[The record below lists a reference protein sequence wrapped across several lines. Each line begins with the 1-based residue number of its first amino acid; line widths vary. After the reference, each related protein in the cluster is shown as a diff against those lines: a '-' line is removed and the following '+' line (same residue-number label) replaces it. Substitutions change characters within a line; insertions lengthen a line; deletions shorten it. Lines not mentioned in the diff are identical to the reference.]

1 MDSPESLVRRD
12 EDTVKRVGVI
22 ERHALLPFRQVE
34 VRRFSLFFA
43 LAYFAQGFADLSS
56 GLVNLPLQYLLKERV
71 GLSAAEA
78 GFFWAVVGFGWT
90 LKPLY
95 GFVSDLFPLGGY
107 RRKSYLIVMAIL
119 GFMGWLTLAG
129 TPPHYSVV
137 LVLCTLCATTL
148 AFCDVM
154 TDALMV
160 ETGRPWGLTGSFQA
174 IQWAAISLALVLAQL
189 GGGYLSAYASP
200 QTVFLTVAGF
210 PLLTLLAT
218 VGLVQEPRVRTNRK
232 QQRDTVVALHA
243 ATRSRPLWLV
253 ISFLALWNF
262 SPSLGTPLLY
272 YQTDVLGFSKVFIG
286 TLGALGNVGGVL
298 GAVWFFVSLHAVSL
312 SRLLYISIA
321 LGVVSTLCF
330 VGLVGAKSAL
340 VLFFVSGTLTQ
351 ITHLAVL
358 DLAARSCP
366 SRAEGTVF
374 AFLMSTLNISKSGG
388 NILGGWL
395 YDHTGLVPLILTSAA
410 FTAGCWCLVPLLQ
423 DQQNSP

>member
-1 MDSPESLVRRD
+1 
-12 EDTVKRVGVI
+12 VI
-22 ERHALLPFRQVE
+22 DRQALLPIRHE
-34 VRRFSLFFA
+34 GVRHLSLFFA
-43 LAYFAQGFADLSS
+43 LAYFGQGFADLSS

-95 GFVSDLFPLGGY
+95 GFISDLFPLGGY
-107 RRKSYLIVMAIL
+107 HRKSYLVVMATL
-119 GFMGWLTLAG
+119 GSIGWLTLAG
-129 TPPHYSVV
+129 FPPHYSMI

-148 AFCDVM
+148 AFCDVI

-160 ETGRPWGLTGSFQA
+160 ETGRPLGLTGSFQA
-174 IQWAAISLALVLAQL
+174 IQWAAISLALVLAQF
-189 GGGYLSAYASP
+189 GGGYLSAHASP
-200 QTVFLTVAGF
+200 QTVFLIVSAF

-218 VGLVQEPRVRTNRK
+218 VGLVREPHIPLDQKRRQDTLVAIHEAASTRT
-232 QQRDTVVALHA
+232 
-243 ATRSRPLWLV
+243 LWLV

-286 TLGALGNVGGVL
+286 TLGALGNIGGIL
-298 GAVWFFVSLHAVSL
+298 GALWFFVSLRAVSL

-340 VLFFVSGTLTQ
+340 VLFFVSGILTQ

-366 SRAEGTVF
+366 THAEGTVF
-374 AFLMSTLNISKSGG
+374 ALLMSTLNMSKSGG

-395 YDHTGLVPLILTSAA
+395 YDHTGLIPLVVVSAA
-410 FTAGCWCLVPLLQ
+410 FTALCGCLVPSLQ
-423 DQQNSP
+423 DRQNSP

>member
-1 MDSPESLVRRD
+1 
-12 EDTVKRVGVI
+12 VI
-22 ERHALLPFRQVE
+22 DRQALLPLRHE
-34 VRRFSLFFA
+34 GVRRLSLFFA
-43 LAYFAQGFADLSS
+43 FAYFAQGFTDLSS
-56 GLVNLPLQYLLKERV
+56 GLANLPLQHLLKEHL

-78 GFFWAVVGFGWT
+78 GFFWAVVGCGWT

-95 GFVSDLFPLGGY
+95 GFVSDLLPLGGY
-107 RRKSYLIVMAIL
+107 HRKSYLIIMATL
-119 GFMGWLTLAG
+119 GFVGWLALFVS
-129 TPPHYSVV
+129 PFQYSV
-137 LVLCTLCATTL
+137 LLTLCTLCAATL

-160 ETGRPWGLTGSFQA
+160 DTGRPLGLTGSFQA
-174 IQWAAISLALVLAQL
+174 LQWAAMSLALVLAQF
-189 GGGYLSAYASP
+189 GGGYLSAYASS
-200 QTVFLTVAGF
+200 QTVFLTVSVF

-218 VGLVQEPRVRTNRK
+218 VGLVQEPRVRINQDR
-232 QQRDTVVALHA
+232 QRDTVVALQA

-286 TLGALGNVGGVL
+286 TLGALGNIGGML
-298 GAVWFFVSLHAVSL
+298 GALWFFVSLHAVPL

-330 VGLVGAKSAL
+330 VGLVGVKSAI
-340 VLFFVSGTLTQ
+340 VLFFVSGLLTQ

-366 SRAEGTVF
+366 PRAEGTIF
-374 AFLMSTLNISKSGG
+374 ALLMSTLNISKSGG
-388 NILGGWL
+388 NILGGWV

-410 FTAGCWCLVPLLQ
+410 FTALCWCLVPLLH
-423 DQQNSP
+423 DTRPGSH